1 MRCFRRAAEQEM
13 PEAQVNL
20 GFCYETGSGVEADPV
35 AAASWYRKA
44 ALGDFAQAQYRL
56 GAAYEGGMGVR
67 RDLALAAAIAWSP
80 PHAPSAAGRY
90 SS

>member
-1 MRCFRRAAEQEM
+1 MIEGNRVRFAEAMRCFRRAAEQKL

-20 GFCYETGSGVEADPV
+20 GFCCETGSGVEADPV

-44 ALGDFAQAQYRL
+44 ALGDFHRL
-56 GAAYEGGMGVR
+56 S
-67 RDLALAAAIAWSP
+67 IASAP